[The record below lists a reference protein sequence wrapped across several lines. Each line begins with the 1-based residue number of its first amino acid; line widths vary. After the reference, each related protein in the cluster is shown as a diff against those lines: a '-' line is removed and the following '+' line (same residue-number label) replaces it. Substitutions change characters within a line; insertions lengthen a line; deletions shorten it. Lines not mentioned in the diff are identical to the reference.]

1 MSSSPDALPTSLL
14 TPTPDAPRS
23 RWLRRLAWSLAGLV
37 LLLALLVAGT
47 TFWLPGWLKTQAEL
61 KGQELLGTPVTLQT
75 VELRPWALQARLQGL
90 QVGPDADP
98 LLRLDALDV
107 QVAAES
113 LWQLAPVVQQLTLQA
128 PEVWLRRNAAGS
140 AEGPFN
146 FSPALQHLRDWQAR
160 QPPSPPPAPD
170 AAPARFALHNIRLE
184 GGALHYRDLP
194 LDQRHEVSELRIG
207 LPFLSNL
214 PADVAIDV
222 QPLLEAR
229 LDGSALR
236 LSGQARP
243 FADGRPAEL
252 ALRWQAL
259 PLAPWASLLKAV
271 LPPEQAV
278 QLDSGSLDSDLTLAF
293 EARPAPQPP
302 RLQIRG
308 ELALRELKAASAP
321 MGVQAA
327 WQALKL
333 QGLDL
338 APLEQQFH
346 LRAVTLD
353 GLDLALRRSPA
364 TAGRAASAPTAP
376 AASTPASTSAAASSA
391 APAAS
396 QAPLSAR
403 IDALH
408 CSGCRITLR
417 DETVSPAVSLGLEA
431 LDLKLQPLSNDLSQ
445 PIQLALTTG
454 LSTALAGQKPVLGQ
468 VSVNGQVVPQ
478 PLSLQAAL
486 KLADIDLRVAQPYLA
501 PHVNLLLAA
510 ARFGTDGRLDLALP
524 PTPTQGAPGGP
535 ALHYRGKVEL
545 AGLRTQDSV
554 NGADFLGWKSL
565 ALDGLDL
572 RLKDGQLDA
581 DLGRI
586 GLDGLTA
593 RLILHPDGHLNLADI
608 VKRDQQAAPTS
619 ITTPQSAASAPG
631 ATTGTAPVAAP
642 AASATSSAAP
652 GSAASSPAPRLRWQ
666 AITLRDGA
674 VHFSDTFIRPNY
686 SARLTRLQGSVSALR
701 SDNPQP
707 ADLKVAGALD
717 DGAPLSIAGRL
728 HPLGPQLYTDL
739 EASARGIALTRM
751 STYAERWAGYAIE
764 KGTLSVRLKYRI
776 DQGRLEAENQLFL
789 DQLTFGDRVDS
800 PDATKLPV
808 QLAVSL
814 LKNRRGEIDL
824 QLPVAGTLNDPQFS
838 VGGIVWR
845 LLLNLLEK
853 ALTAPFSLLFG
864 DGGSEAA
871 QVDFA
876 AGATELD
883 TAARDR
889 LDGLAAKLEDR
900 PALKLEVTGH
910 ADQVADGAALA
921 AAQAASQA
929 AANKAAPKPAGVAS
943 AVAPAP
949 SASAAAA
956 QEAARRV
963 ALQAL
968 ADRRADQVMAY
979 LSAKLPPERIL
990 ITRSVVDGAPAP
1002 LADAASAAPSTASP
1016 GAGIRPSVQFK
1027 LK

>member
-1 MSSSPDALPTSLL
+1 MTATHASTHPVND
-14 TPTPDAPRS
+14 TPTDPQGRPPRPRS
-23 RWLRRLAWSLAGLV
+23 WLRRV
-37 LLLALLVAGT
+37 LLATLALLLLTAALVGAAV
-47 TFWLPGWLKTQAEL
+47 FWLPGWLKTQMQL
-61 KGQELLGTPVTLQT
+61 KGQDVLGTPVTLQAI
-75 VELRPWALQARLQGL
+75 ELRPWALQAQLQGL

-98 LLRLDALDV
+98 LLRLGALDL

-113 LWQLAPVVQQLTLQA
+113 LWRLAPVVQHLTLQA
-128 PEVWLRRNAAGS
+128 PEVWLRRNPVGS
-140 AEGPFN
+140 QEGPFN

-160 QPPSPPPAPD
+160 QPPSPPPPPD
-170 AAPARFALHNIRLE
+170 SQPARFALHNIRLE
-184 GGALHYRDLP
+184 GGRLHYTDLP

-214 PADVAIDV
+214 PADVAVNV

-229 LDGSALR
+229 VDGSQLK

-346 LRAVTLD
+346 LKAMTLD

-376 AASTPASTSAAASSA
+376 AASTPASTSAAASA
-391 APAAS
+391 PAPAAS

-445 PIQLALTTG
+445 PIQLALSTG
-454 LSTALAGQKPVLGQ
+454 LSTALAGQKATQGR

-510 ARFGTDGRLDLALP
+510 ARFGSDGRLDLALP
-524 PTPTQGAPGGP
+524 PTPTQGTPGGP
-535 ALHYRGKVEL
+535 ALHYSGKVEL
-545 AGLRTQDSV
+545 TGLRTQDSV
-554 NGADFLGWKSL
+554 NGADFLGWQKL

-586 GLDGLTA
+586 GLDGLNA
-593 RLILHPDGHLNLADI
+593 RLILHPDGHLNVADI
-608 VKRDQQAAPTS
+608 VKRDGQAAPTS

-631 ATTGTAPVAAP
+631 TYAATAP
-642 AASATSSAAP
+642 AASAGSSAAT
-652 GSAASSPAPRLRWQ
+652 GSAAPSPAPKLRWQ

-707 ADLKVAGALD
+707 ADLKLAGALD

-764 KGTLSVRLKYRI
+764 KGTLSVRLKYKI

-864 DGGSEAA
+864 DGGGEAA

-876 AGATELD
+876 AGSAELD
-883 TAARDR
+883 AAARDR
-889 LDGLAAKLEDR
+889 LDGLATKLEDR

-910 ADQVADGAALA
+910 ADPVADGAALA

-929 AANKAAPKPAGVAS
+929 AANKAAPQPARAAS
-943 AVAPAP
+943 AVAAAP
-949 SASAAAA
+949 SASAAAV
-956 QEAARRV
+956 QEANRRV
-963 ALQAL
+963 ALQTL

-979 LSAKLPPERIL
+979 LSARLPPERIL
-990 ITRSVVDGAPAP
+990 ITRSVVDGAPTAP
-1002 LADAASAAPSTASP
+1002 ADGASATTSP
-1016 GAGIRPSVQFK
+1016 GSGIRPSVQFQ